1 MSEYWTSLDSPV
13 GTVIIRS
20 DGKSVTAIQFVGDV
34 ADSATSTQRRA
45 DDLPVLASARVQLQ
59 EYFAGERTDFDL
71 PLAMRGT
78 PFQVRV
84 WDALREI
91 PYGTTTGY
99 GAIARRLGLPQG
111 SARAVGAANGANPI
125 AIVVPCHRV
134 VGSSGKLVGYAGGL
148 DRKRTLLGLEGAQL
162 F

>member
-1 MSEYWTSLDSPV
+1 MSSYWTSLDTPV
-13 GTVIIRS
+13 GPLRIS
-20 DGKSVTAIQFVGDV
+20 GDETAITAIEFASGEPV
-34 ADSATSTQRRA
+34 AGTRD
-45 DDLPVLASARVQLQ
+45 DDLPLLAAARSQLRS
-59 EYFAGERTDFDL
+59 YFARERTDFDL
-71 PLAMRGT
+71 PVALRGT

-84 WDALREI
+84 WDALRTI

-99 GAIARRLGLPQG
+99 GAIADRLGLAKG

-134 VGSSGKLVGYAGGL
+134 VGSSGRLVGYAGGL
-148 DRKRTLLGLEGAQL
+148 DRKRSLLALEGMEL

>member
-1 MSEYWTSLDSPV
+1 MSSYWTSLNSPV
-13 GTVIIRS
+13 GPVRIRS
-20 DGKSVTAIQFVGDV
+20 DETVITAIEF
-34 ADSATSTQRRA
+34 ATGEPVDGKRD
-45 DDLPVLASARVQLQ
+45 DDLPVLAAARSQLRS
-59 EYFAGERTDFDL
+59 YFAQERTDFDL
-71 PLAMRGT
+71 PIALRGT

-84 WDALREI
+84 WDALRTI

-99 GAIARRLGLPQG
+99 GSIADRLGLPKG

-134 VGSSGKLVGYAGGL
+134 VGSSGRLVGYAGGL
-148 DRKRTLLGLEGAQL
+148 DRKRSLLALEGMEL